1 MRNIMNTDESYY
13 NYKIIIHDREAPNDF
28 WINQT
33 NNRTYSLSLFREND
47 QPNEPK
53 GNEEKRR
60 EQICFG
66 LFPCQAQ

>member
-1 MRNIMNTDESYY
+1 MNTDESYY

-28 WINQT
+28 WISQA